1 MVAWNEFL
9 FALILTQTNAA
20 MTLPVGIAS
29 RVTQY
34 EIKWGAMSA
43 AGVVAMLPVLVFA
56 TAVQKYLVRGLSL
69 GAVKG

>member
-1 MVAWNEFL
+1 VA
-9 FALILTQTNAA
+9 
-20 MTLPVGIAS
+20 IAS

-43 AGVVAMLPVLVFA
+43 AGVVAMVPVLVFA
-56 TAVQKYLVRGLSL
+56 ALAQRYLVRGMSL

>member
-1 MVAWNEFL
+1 VA
-9 FALILTQTNAA
+9 
-20 MTLPVGIAS
+20 IAS

-43 AGVVAMLPVLVFA
+43 AGVVAMIPVLIFA
-56 TAVQKYLVRGLSL
+56 GLAQRYLVRGMSL